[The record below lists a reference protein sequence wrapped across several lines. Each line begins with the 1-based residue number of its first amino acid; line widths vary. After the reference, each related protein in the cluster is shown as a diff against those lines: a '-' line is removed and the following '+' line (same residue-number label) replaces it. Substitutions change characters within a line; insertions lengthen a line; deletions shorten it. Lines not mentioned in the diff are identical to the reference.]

1 MIYGDIQT
9 VLDTALYPDVLCTI
23 DSDEATNADDR
34 PLIRSYWMRKTG
46 ADADEYVVYTIDSD
60 EAINADDRP
69 LVRNANVAV
78 RYYFK
83 DSLIGT
89 SAGRT
94 KVQNRASAIISALE
108 SNGYSVPFGAQ
119 SIGDIDDIGYGVLLI
134 ECYKGRVV

>member
-9 VLDTALYPDVLCTI
+9 VLDTALYPDVLSYWLRKTGADADEYIVYTI

-34 PLIRSYWMRKTG
+34 PLIR
-46 ADADEYVVYTIDSD
+46 
-60 EAINADDRP
+60 
-69 LVRNANVAV
+69 NANVAV

-83 DSLIGT
+83 DSLLGT

-94 KVQNRASAIISALE
+94 KVQNRAGTIVSALE
-108 SNGYSVPFGAQ
+108 SNDYSVPYGPQ
-119 SIGDIDDIGYGVLLI
+119 NIGDIDDIGYGVLLI

>member
-1 MIYGDIQT
+1 MIYTDIQT
-9 VLDTALYPDVLCTI
+9 VLDTALYPDVL
-23 DSDEATNADDR
+23 
-34 PLIRSYWMRKTG
+34 SYWMRKTG

-60 EAINADDRP
+60 DATNADDEP
-69 LVRNANVAV
+69 LIRNANVAV

-94 KVQNRASAIISALE
+94 KVQNRADTIISALE
-108 SNGYSVPFGAQ
+108 SNGYSVPFGPQ
-119 SIGDIDDIGYGVLLI
+119 NIGNIDDIGYGVLLI

>member
-1 MIYGDIQT
+1 MIYGDVQT
-9 VLDTALYPDVLCTI
+9 VLDTALYPDVL
-23 DSDEATNADDR
+23 SHW
-34 PLIRSYWMRKTG
+34 LRKAG
-46 ADADEYVVYTIDSD
+46 ADADEYIVYTIDSD

-69 LVRNANVAV
+69 LIRNANVAV

-94 KVQNRASAIISALE
+94 KVQNRAETIITALE
-108 SNGYSVPFGAQ
+108 SSDYSVPYGAQ
-119 SIGDIDDIGYGVLLI
+119 NIGDIDDIGYGVLLI

>member
-9 VLDTALYPDVLCTI
+9 VLDTALYPDVLTYWMRKTGTDADEHVVYTI
-23 DSDEATNADDR
+23 DSDEATNADDK
-34 PLIRSYWMRKTG
+34 PW
-46 ADADEYVVYTIDSD
+46 
-60 EAINADDRP
+60 
-69 LVRNANVAV
+69 VRNANIAI

-94 KVQNRASAIISALE
+94 KVQNRANAIVLALE
-108 SNGYSVPFGAQ
+108 NSDYSVPYGPQ
-119 SIGDIDDIGYGVLLI
+119 NIGDVDDIGYGVLLI

>member
-9 VLDTALYPDVLCTI
+9 VLDTALYPDVL
-23 DSDEATNADDR
+23 
-34 PLIRSYWMRKTG
+34 SYWMRKTG

-60 EAINADDRP
+60 EATNADDEP
-69 LVRNANVAV
+69 LIRNTNVAV

-94 KVQNRASAIISALE
+94 KVQNRAGTIVSAFE
-108 SNGYSVPFGAQ
+108 SNSYSVPYGPQ
-119 SIGDIDDIGYGVLLI
+119 NIGDIDDIGYGVLLI

>member
-9 VLDTALYPDVLCTI
+9 VLDTALYPDVLSYWMRKTGADADEYIVYTI

-34 PLIRSYWMRKTG
+34 PLIRNTN
-46 ADADEYVVYTIDSD
+46 I
-60 EAINADDRP
+60 
-69 LVRNANVAV
+69 AV

-89 SAGRT
+89 SSGRT
-94 KVQNRASAIISALE
+94 KVQNRVGTIVSALE
-108 SNGYSVPFGAQ
+108 SNGYSVPYGPQ
-119 SIGDIDDIGYGVLLI
+119 NIGDIDDIGYGVFLI

>member
-9 VLDTALYPDVLCTI
+9 VLDTALYPDVL
-23 DSDEATNADDR
+23 
-34 PLIRSYWMRKTG
+34 SYWMRKTG

-60 EAINADDRP
+60 DATNADDEP
-69 LVRNANVAV
+69 LIRNANVAV

-89 SAGRT
+89 STGRT
-94 KVQNRASAIISALE
+94 KVQDRVGTIVSALE
-108 SNGYSVPFGAQ
+108 SNGYSVPYGPQ
-119 SIGDIDDIGYGVLLI
+119 NIGDIDDIGYGVLLI

>member
-9 VLDTALYPDVLCTI
+9 VLDTALYPDVL
-23 DSDEATNADDR
+23 
-34 PLIRSYWMRKTG
+34 SYWMRKTG
-46 ADADEYVVYTIDSD
+46 PDADEYIVYTIDSD
-60 EAINADDRP
+60 EAINADDKP
-69 LVRNANVAV
+69 IVRNGNIAV

-94 KVQNRASAIISALE
+94 KVQNRADAIVSALE
-108 SNGYSVPFGAQ
+108 NSDYSVPYGPQ
-119 SIGDIDDIGYGVLLI
+119 NIGDVDDIGYGVLLI

>member
-1 MIYGDIQT
+1 MSVYSDVQT
-9 VLDTALYPDVLCTI
+9 VLDNALYSDVLSYWMRKTGTDADEYVVYTI

-34 PLIRSYWMRKTG
+34 PLIRNTN
-46 ADADEYVVYTIDSD
+46 I
-60 EAINADDRP
+60 
-69 LVRNANVAV
+69 AV

-94 KVQNRASAIISALE
+94 KVQNRADAIVSALE
-108 SNGYSVPFGAQ
+108 SNGYSVPYGPQ
-119 SIGDIDDIGYGVLLI
+119 NIGDIDDIGYGVLLI

>member
-9 VLDTALYPDVLCTI
+9 VLDTALYPDVLSYWIRKTGPDTDEYVVYTI

-34 PLIRSYWMRKTG
+34 PLI
-46 ADADEYVVYTIDSD
+46 
-60 EAINADDRP
+60 
-69 LVRNANVAV
+69 RNANVAV

-94 KVQNRASAIISALE
+94 KIQNRADAIVSALE
-108 SNGYSVPFGAQ
+108 NSDYSVPYGPQ
-119 SIGDIDDIGYGVLLI
+119 NIGDVDDIGYGVFLI

>member
-9 VLDTALYPDVLCTI
+9 VLDTALYPDVL
-23 DSDEATNADDR
+23 
-34 PLIRSYWMRKTG
+34 SYWMRKTG
-46 ADADEYVVYTIDSD
+46 PDADEYIVYTIDSD
-60 EAINADDRP
+60 EAINADDKP
-69 LVRNANVAV
+69 IVRNGNIAV

-94 KVQNRASAIISALE
+94 KVQNRADTIISALE
-108 SNGYSVPFGAQ
+108 SNGYSVPYGPQ
-119 SIGDIDDIGYGVLLI
+119 SIGDVDDIGYGVLLI

>member
-9 VLDTALYPDVLCTI
+9 VLDTALYPDVLSYWMRKTGPDADEYIVYTI

-34 PLIRSYWMRKTG
+34 PLIRNT
-46 ADADEYVVYTIDSD
+46 DI
-60 EAINADDRP
+60 
-69 LVRNANVAV
+69 AV

-94 KVQNRASAIISALE
+94 KVQNRADTIISALE
-108 SNGYSVPFGAQ
+108 NNDYSVPYGPQ
-119 SIGDIDDIGYGVLLI
+119 NIGDIDDIGYGVLLI